1 MELGYALCICA
12 APGLPGC
19 AHSGDRGGQL
29 GAMCCERMRLLPCAR
44 PPTVARLRKERPAPQ
59 ALSPV
64 RASDVQQDR
73 LRLCAASAGGTGR
86 QLAGAPSAR
95 VRATRQV
102 VLKKANVNRDEVSTV
117 VKDKINEFALRGFRA
132 LGVSVADGDQSGPD
146 QCAGP
151 PSPRVT
157 ELAPG
162 RCAWSG
168 GEQQLAV
175 RGSRAAAGRS

>member
-1 MELGYALCICA
+1 MHCASAL
-12 APGLPGC
+12 
-19 AHSGDRGGQL
+19 R
-29 GAMCCERMRLLPCAR
+29 LPCQGARLAAAEAGCWGRCAVSTCACFPVR
-44 PPTVARLRKERPAPQ
+44 PPTAARLRKERPAPQ

-73 LRLCAASAGGTGR
+73 LRSCAASAGGTGR